1 MFYGDEERNAL
12 TLHFESSDQT
22 RLFGSPAFIY
32 LPTAAWLD
40 YYWAKARICVACTAV
55 NVFDLPHISGQCM
68 TPRHASPT
76 NLNILHEAEVITVC

>member
-12 TLHFESSDQT
+12 TLHFESSQET

-40 YYWAKARICVACTAV
+40 YYWSKARQLTLCEANHANAHLIMHFQQAGKLA
-55 NVFDLPHISGQCM
+55 SQC
-68 TPRHASPT
+68 AS
-76 NLNILHEAEVITVC
+76 